1 MSYVCVGLRVSN
13 SVSNYHHLPSI
24 LATSIRP
31 VQSKIRLKQGGKLKS
46 TEVQLILFTNLYSI
60 LFSTN
65 KQIDRIL

>member
-1 MSYVCVGLRVSN
+1 MCVCVGLRVEFSLQL
-13 SVSNYHHLPSI
+13 SSPSFYPHHLYPAGTI
-24 LATSIRP
+24 KNPIKTRREI
-31 VQSKIRLKQGGKLKS
+31 IGS